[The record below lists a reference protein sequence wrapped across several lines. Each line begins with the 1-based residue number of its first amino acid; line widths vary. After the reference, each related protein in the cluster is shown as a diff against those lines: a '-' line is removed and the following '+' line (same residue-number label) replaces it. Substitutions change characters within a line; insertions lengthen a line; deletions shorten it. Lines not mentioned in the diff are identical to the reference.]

1 VLACVT
7 RHWLRDEEW
16 LNLYGWWPNGGKPP
30 VLVFS
35 VAGFDDLDAEGS
47 ETDRAITNA
56 MVAGLAGFYGD
67 MGTHERG
74 PKDCP
79 MWFNESR
86 TYDQIVDAQKFDA
99 VCRRKLS
106 PRLGP
111 KLRALEQLLTA
122 FA

>member
-1 VLACVT
+1 MS
-7 RHWLRDEEW
+7 
-16 LNLYGWWPNGGKPP
+16 N
-30 VLVFS
+30 
-35 VAGFDDLDAEGS
+35 
-47 ETDRAITNA
+47 RAR
-56 MVAGLAGFYGD
+56 VH